1 MTTTDLDLE
10 PRHYAGHTLYYVKV
24 GEGTEAVLRPW
35 ASAQRMKLEEALAA
49 IIRGAAQGLAEKQA
63 QQPTAGAKPT
73 PPSPAPKPTPA
84 PSPPTGETALAEA
97 PTAAERE
104 RRLAIADRDLRLM
117 EQAYGRATERGDSW
131 EAKFKTERGLRDDA
145 EERAGHATQAVAELQ
160 AKLEDASATIGRLQ
174 SLSAP
179 EFVVSERGVQMR
191 IFVPAA
197 IADRL
202 VSSPEVSIP
211 DTDTPPLPTP
221 STPEPPAPEPGPD
234 VLPSTALSIAQSGGT
249 GGQWLRDQASYWDTA
264 IVPRRC
270 ALALIPF
277 LEPERSLTREGTIR
291 DLHNRQRALL
301 ARLRQAYDSGYLP
314 KAARDRLV
322 ALVPGLTPYL
332 HDPGVLTT
340 LTWSDVDAA
349 VRRLTLWTPEALR
362 FEPRRRPDTLNDDRH
377 DETPALAEAEA
388 PVPGP
393 VPAAPVPTP
402 RAPLSAPTPVS
413 LPALAPYVNPN
424 PERRP
429 YVRLGPREAELLAL
443 VEAGYTDEEICAHVG
458 CPPASW
464 RGFRKNTLGR
474 SPNPPHAVTSAP

>member
-1 MTTTDLDLE
+1 MTTTDLGLDLE

-35 ASAQRMKLEEALAA
+35 ATAQRMKLEEALAA

-63 QQPTAGAKPT
+63 QEPTAGAKPT

-234 VLPSTALSIAQSGGT
+234 VTPDVAEARDARPDDGEYLRSLALYWRSPILP
-249 GGQWLRDQASYWDTA
+249 RRTA
-264 IVPRRC
+264 IALVPY
-270 ALALIPF
+270 
-277 LEPERSLTREGTIR
+277 LTGPTIGPDNVDR
-291 DLHNRQRALL
+291 MQRALL
-301 ARLRQAYDSGYLP
+301 ARLLRAHEIGIG
-314 KAARDRLV
+314 KADVDRLV
-322 ALVPGLTPYL
+322 SLVPDLG
-332 HDPGVLTT
+332 
-340 LTWSDVDAA
+340 
-349 VRRLTLWTPEALR
+349 ALR
-362 FEPRRRPDTLNDDRH
+362 GPLPLRFSEGNLEYAVLHRAVMQLTGWTHDDLLQESH
-377 DETPALAEAEA
+377 LQPGILDPSPEDETPALAEAEA

-429 YVRLGPREAELLAL
+429 YVRLGPRQAELLAL